1 MDKIYEELYDEDLVQ
16 LGRDGDPMAFE
27 QLFSRYKTMVNSKA
41 RAYFLAGADKD
52 DLLQEGMIGLFKAMR
67 DFDGTKEC
75 KFGTFAEICVT
86 RQIIT
91 AVSAAARRK
100 HTPLNTYVSL
110 NKPVFEDESQTTYI
124 DLSPSGD
131 CDPEVLVLENERR
144 EYMKNFILNYLSD
157 MEKKVLHYYLNGLSY
172 SEIANKACISVKS
185 TDNALQ
191 RIKRKLGRVLAGMK
205 NS

>member
-1 MDKIYEELYDEDLVQ
+1 MKKIEN
-16 LGRDGDPMAFE
+16 
-27 QLFSRYKTMVNSKA
+27 LF
-41 RAYFLAGADKD
+41 
-52 DLLQEGMIGLFKAMR
+52 LL
-67 DFDGTKEC
+67 
-75 KFGTFAEICVT
+75 GTFFLSFLFILLLTFAKYPDWW
-86 RQIIT
+86 
-91 AVSAAARRK
+91 S
-100 HTPLNTYVSL
+100 YVI
-110 NKPVFEDESQTTYI
+110 F
-124 DLSPSGD
+124 
-131 CDPEVLVLENERR
+131 ENERR